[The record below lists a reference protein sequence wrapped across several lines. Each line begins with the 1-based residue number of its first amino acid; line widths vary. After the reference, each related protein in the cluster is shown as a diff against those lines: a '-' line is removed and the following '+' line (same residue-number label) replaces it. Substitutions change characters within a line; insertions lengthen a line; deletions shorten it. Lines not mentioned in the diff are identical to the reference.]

1 MSTTVSLKRRQF
13 TGSTVQ
19 NKSTKK
25 TLSVVDSV
33 PDVALSGSVEVFEEN
48 LELFGGLVRE
58 QTEQFLVL
66 SSVGR
71 LRLDLVEVPPVDD
84 SVAV

>member
-1 MSTTVSLKRRQF
+1 
-13 TGSTVQ
+13 VQ

>member
-1 MSTTVSLKRRQF
+1 VSTTVSLKRRQF

>member
-1 MSTTVSLKRRQF
+1 M
-13 TGSTVQ
+13 Q